1 MANNQIILTEDGLK
15 EKQDKLD
22 YLKTVRRAEISEQIK
37 EARAFGDLS
46 ENAEYDEAKNE
57 QARVETEIAQL
68 EKLLRNAVVVEDHA
82 IDLSTVNIGTTVRI
96 LDVELGE
103 EEEYHLVGSVEADAD
118 KKRISNE
125 SPVGAALLGK
135 RAGEIAQVHTPAG
148 VIEFKV
154 LDIYKTGSK
163 NGSEQ

>member
-1 MANNQIILTEDGLK
+1 MTGEQVILTKDGLL
-15 EKQDKLD
+15 EKQAKLD
-22 YLKTVRRAEISEQIK
+22 YLKTVRRAQISEQIK

-68 EKLLRNAVVVEDHA
+68 EKLMRNAVVVDETDVDH
-82 IDLSTVNIGTTVRI
+82 STVNIGTTVRI
-96 LDVELGE
+96 LDIELNE
-103 EEEYHLVGSVEADAD
+103 EDEYHIVGSVEADAD

-135 RAGEIAQVHTPAG
+135 KVGEMAEVLTPDG
-148 VIEFKV
+148 VTLSFKV
-154 LDIYKTGSK
+154 MDIFK
-163 NGSEQ
+163 